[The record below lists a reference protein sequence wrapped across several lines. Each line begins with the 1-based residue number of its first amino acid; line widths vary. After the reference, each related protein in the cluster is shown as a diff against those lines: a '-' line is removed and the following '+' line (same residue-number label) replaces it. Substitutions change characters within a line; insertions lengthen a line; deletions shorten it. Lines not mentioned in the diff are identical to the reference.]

1 MGGGLV
7 VGVSAER
14 SGDFGVVMTD
24 DFGTNTGALMA
35 WTESDVGV
43 EGISGV

>member
-7 VGVSAER
+7 VGVWAR
-14 SGDFGVVMTD
+14 SGDFGVVITD

-35 WTESDVGV
+35 WTESEVGV
-43 EGISGV
+43 EGMSGV